1 VDKFYREKLFL
12 GEKICKIILT
22 IDQICES
29 SPRKHSVAELE
40 STMVFVKEIVDQK
53 PMHASE
59 NLVVS
64 NVLQ

>member
-1 VDKFYREKLFL
+1 M
-12 GEKICKIILT
+12 CKIILT
-22 IDQICES
+22 IDQICEF